1 LSFVLLGG
9 VFSLPTGERKA
20 SPDTASDEVSAY
32 LLAVGLD
39 APQPMMKAEKNTD
52 ALASVFVQSLT
63 QPLESLAIRSLR
75 EAPRFRP
82 CLFTGFGPVL
92 DRATLNGKKTPGE
105 FQGFGRAPSTP
116 DERFGYS

>member
-1 LSFVLLGG
+1 VSKDSPGSLVSSLSFVLLGG

-52 ALASVFVQSLT
+52 AMASVFVL
-63 QPLESLAIRSLR
+63 SLAIRSLR
-75 EAPRFRP
+75 EAPRFIFR
-82 CLFTGFGPVL
+82 TGFGPSY
-92 DRATLNGKKTPGE
+92 
-105 FQGFGRAPSTP
+105 F
-116 DERFGYS
+116 ER